1 MYTAWQK
8 GNIHSPLDCSG
19 LMEAA
24 LLSNLCSF
32 QCSAILTRLHRTGV
46 QLGVYSACA
55 ALESHPCTSALLH
68 YLQWWLLQSDA
79 RAEGKKSLMQGEG
92 SHGVLCSEAWTWRTE
107 ATARPGAPPGMGTH
121 SSGRHCW
128 HLTTSLCAVLH
139 TEALLYSRSIC
150 LYLRAFGHF
159 LCSCFVFSFFSPDF
173 FFFFLKK
180 ALCPSSTSA
189 LHLIWTFSLGPLIA
203 LP

>member
-1 MYTAWQK
+1 
-8 GNIHSPLDCSG
+8 
-19 LMEAA
+19 
-24 LLSNLCSF
+24 
-32 QCSAILTRLHRTGV
+32 
-46 QLGVYSACA
+46 
-55 ALESHPCTSALLH
+55 
-68 YLQWWLLQSDA
+68 
-79 RAEGKKSLMQGEG
+79 MQGKEATML
-92 SHGVLCSEAWTWRTE
+92 LCSEALIWRTE

-121 SSGRHCW
+121 SSGQHCW

-159 LCSCFVFSFFSPDF
+159 LCSCFVFSFFSPVFFF